1 MQEFRAKGYRI
12 IAPPLPILLASENGQ
27 IVPSKYAIAARV
39 AGLEIITWT
48 LERSGRINEEVVPNK
63 TSITRHSF
71 RPSRR
76 TRRCRTMEPSCWCSM
91 SSPGRSGSSASSPTG
106 QRLRRLR
113 QLHEPVA
120 WQAGPADVLVAF
132 AGRVQIGELRVCGT
146 LGKPGVWL

>member
-76 TRRCRTMEPSCWCSM
+76 TRRCRTMEPSC
-91 SSPGRSGSSASSPTG
+91 PRP
-106 QRLRRLR
+106 
-113 QLHEPVA
+113 
-120 WQAGPADVLVAF
+120 
-132 AGRVQIGELRVCGT
+132 AGRDPRHLLR
-146 LGKPGVWL
+146 LGSDFGVYANCMNL